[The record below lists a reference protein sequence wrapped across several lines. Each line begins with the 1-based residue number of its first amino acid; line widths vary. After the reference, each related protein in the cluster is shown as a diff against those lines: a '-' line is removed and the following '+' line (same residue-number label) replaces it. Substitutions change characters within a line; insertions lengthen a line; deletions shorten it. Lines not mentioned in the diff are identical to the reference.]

1 MKTISAILALAILLA
16 ATGLPAREPGP
27 VLAVGAPAPS
37 FSLHTPSG
45 APVEFPAD
53 TDADAV
59 VA

>member
-1 MKTISAILALAILLA
+1 MKTVPAILAIAILLA
-16 ATGLPAREPGP
+16 ATGLPARDAGP
-27 VLAVGAPAPS
+27 VLAVGAPAPY
-37 FSLHTPSG
+37 FSLPTPSG